1 MAEGFEYVASI
12 KDNIS
17 GPSKDIKAALSAVAS
32 QIKSTSK
39 EILELQKIQQLNKRA
54 GFKEDVKESAR
65 QIADARLKLKELSLA
80 HKDLRDAGK
89 HSGGALEELKHHLF
103 GTVTVGTLAAH
114 AIEKVAETAKEAA
127 VELGE
132 LVIKGFEFAIE
143 AREFKE
149 QMTEGF
155 ELFLGSKEAGE
166 ETFEEVQKIATA
178 LHAPV
183 EQVGGLTNELLIAGL
198 DNQKQ
203 LTETVQSITALQ
215 RVAGDAAAGKL
226 ENIVRRSVAAG
237 KFAVTP
243 KMLTGTGATLDSL
256 SKIIGTKL
264 HVSNETAKAM
274 LKAGKVNVETGI
286 DAINEAIEGGKI
298 GERAKGMFKLKDIAV
313 DFRNSMMKL
322 FAGIDTAPFINALRQ
337 VSVLFDENTASG
349 KMFRTI
355 VLGAFNALFK
365 IAGKA
370 TKALLLGFIYAQVYI
385 VKAANTV
392 PWLVKWLYKL
402 YDAKTVLTIIK
413 VGLIAIAAA
422 AALVIGPFLIM
433 AGIGALLISTI
444 VAAVKFIASIDFKG
458 IGLSIV
464 NGIADGIK
472 AGVNTVVDAAKGAA
486 KSAYNAVKEGLGIHS
501 PSKEMAKLG
510 MYTSEGFAQGV
521 EGGASKTH
529 KAMSFA
535 TTPPGGAAAAGG
547 GGRQITVNVGG
558 IEIHGVQG
566 AEQMAP
572 MFETMFTD
580 LLERVAIEVG
590 G

>member
-1 MAEGFEYVASI
+1 MAEGFEYVAKI
-12 KDNIS
+12 KDEIS
-17 GPSKDIKAALSAVAS
+17 GPSKDIKAALGAVAKQMKDAS
-32 QIKSTSK
+32 RG
-39 EILELQKIQQLNKRA
+39 ILELQKIQQLNKRA
-54 GFKEDVKESAR
+54 GFKEDVKESAK

-80 HKDLRDAGK
+80 HKDLKDQAK
-89 HSGGALEELKHHLF
+89 HSGGALEEIKHHLF
-103 GTVTVGTLAAH
+103 GTVTGATLAAH
-114 AIEKVAETAKEAA
+114 AIEKVAETAKEAVVEFVNLA
-127 VELGE
+127 VE
-132 LVIKGFEFAIE
+132 GFKFALE

-166 ETFEEVQKIATA
+166 ATFEEVQNIATA
-178 LHAPV
+178 LHAPI

-198 DNQKQ
+198 NNQKQ
-203 LTETVQSITALQ
+203 LTETVESITALQ

-237 KFAVTP
+237 KFAVNP

-274 LKAGKVNVETGI
+274 LKAGKVNLETGI
-286 DAINEAIEGGKI
+286 DALNEAIEGGKI
-298 GERAKGMFKLKDIAV
+298 GERAKGMFKLRDIAV
-313 DFRNSMMKL
+313 DFKNQMMKL
-322 FAGIDTAPFINALRQ
+322 FSGIDTAPFVNAIRQ
-337 VSVLFDENTASG
+337 VGVLFDENTASG
-349 KMFRTI
+349 KMFRGI

-365 IAGKA
+365 IVGKT

-385 VKAANTV
+385 IKAANAV

-422 AALVIGPFLIM
+422 AALVIGPFVIL
-433 AGIGALLISTI
+433 AGLGALLISGVVFAI
-444 VAAVKFIASIDFKG
+444 KWIASLDFKQ
-458 IGLSIV
+458 IGLDIV
-464 NGIADGIK
+464 HGIAEGIK
-472 AGVNTVVDAAKGAA
+472 SGATAVFDEVKSVGSGIIDTVKGAL
-486 KSAYNAVKEGLGIHS
+486 KIHS

-510 MYTSEGFAQGV
+510 AYTSEGFAVGV
-521 EGGASKTH
+521 ESGAPMAH
-529 KAMSFA
+529 RAMNFA
-535 TTPPGGAAAAGG
+535 TQMPEGG
-547 GGRQITVNVGG
+547 GKGSGRQITVNVGG
-558 IEIHGVQG
+558 VEIHGVKG
-566 AEQMAP
+566 AEEMAP